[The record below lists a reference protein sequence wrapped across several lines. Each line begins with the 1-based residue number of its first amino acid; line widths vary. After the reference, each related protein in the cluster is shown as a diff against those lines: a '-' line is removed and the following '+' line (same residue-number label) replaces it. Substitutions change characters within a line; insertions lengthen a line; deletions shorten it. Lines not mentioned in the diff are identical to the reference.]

1 MLEFQQKRKIRK
13 ILYSPITLIAL
24 TIVAIFFVRGAWN
37 VYQKESASQGYLDQA
52 QDELTKVS
60 ATQAELSHSVAE
72 LQTQQGI
79 EADIR
84 HKFRVVKPGEQI
96 AVIVDDNASGTA
108 SSTPQTGG
116 FWAKITGFFG
126 F

>member
-13 ILYSPITLIAL
+13 ILYSPVSLIVLAVIAVVL
-24 TIVAIFFVRGAWN
+24 VRGAWN
-37 VYQKESASQGYLDQA
+37 VYEKESSSGDYLDQA
-52 QDELTKVS
+52 RTELAKVT
-60 ATQAELSHSVAE
+60 ATQQDLAASVAE

-96 AVIVDDNASGTA
+96 AVIVDGPASDSAVVAT
-108 SSTPQTGG
+108 STPG
-116 FWAKITGFFG
+116 FWARLFSFF
-126 F
+126 